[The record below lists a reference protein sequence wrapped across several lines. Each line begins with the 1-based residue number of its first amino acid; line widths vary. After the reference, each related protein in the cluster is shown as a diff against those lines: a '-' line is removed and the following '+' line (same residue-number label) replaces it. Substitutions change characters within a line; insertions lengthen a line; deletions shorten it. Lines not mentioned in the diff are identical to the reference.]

1 MAACSPTEQLNERR
15 EKMKRRNRNN
25 RNHNEEAN
33 HAPDEE
39 EEDQDIKMESDSHS
53 NTHSHAKEEEDIV
66 ESIMPE
72 IDLVS
77 EDEND
82 EISYQPQIDS
92 LLQKIKA
99 QQGKVRRQLTKYE
112 KEAQELVKLQQE
124 LKRVREQQHNQLNN
138 ARIQS
143 ESNGH
148 HNHHHRKHRTPN
160 HSHSHHRHHHNHSH
174 SPSNQTKNTQATP
187 QLIKDE
193 RQRRSKQEEH
203 DREVALRLQREFD
216 RAEQQ
221 RGDPNNREQDVRFI
235 QPPQQQPRNRNRHS
249 TRNRNGVRHPHGN
262 AFDEADDEFSPF
274 SVFENDPFFAQHQQ
288 HHNHNSNSDRAMGF
302 HRNPFAA
309 LHSSP
314 FAFSASFDQAPFE
327 EMRRFHINALNRPM
341 VMFNG
346 MPADIDNMSFEQ
358 LNSLFPNM
366 PRGANE
372 ESIQRLPTDTFRR
385 KDERKNQ
392 SENDAVINGNSN
404 SSNVNGSNQRKK
416 NKKESNDD
424 ANKCCIC
431 LEQFENGDEI
441 RRLPCLHIFHKE
453 EIDKWLRSNRV
464 CPICRVN
471 IEEH

>member
-216 RAEQQ
+216 RAEQE
-221 RGDPNNREQDVRFI
+221 RADPNGREPDLRFI
-235 QPPQQQPRNRNRHS
+235 YQPQQQPRNQNRLS
-249 TRNRNGVRHPHGN
+249 TQNENAHHHAHGN
-262 AFDEADDEFSPF
+262 AVDKADDEFSPF
-274 SVFENDPFFAQHQQ
+274 AVFEND
-288 HHNHNSNSDRAMGF
+288 
-302 HRNPFAA
+302 PFAA

-314 FAFSASFDQAPFE
+314 FAFSSSFDPAQFE
-327 EMRRFHINALNRPM
+327 EMRQFHINAMNRPM
-341 VMFNG
+341 G
-346 MPADIDNMSFEQ
+346 MSFVGQ
-358 LNSLFPNM
+358 LLNLFPSM
-366 PRGANE
+366 PRGADE
-372 ESIQRLPTDTFRR
+372 EIIQRLPTDTFQR
-385 KDERKNQ
+385 KEEEQNQ
-392 SENDAVINGNSN
+392 SENV
-404 SSNVNGSNQRKK
+404 VNGRDHSKK
-416 NKKESNDD
+416 NKESNNDM
-424 ANKCCIC
+424 NKCCIC